1 MHDDLW
7 SNQSAALLQRD
18 AFRNDETV
26 RHCSGRGRGSGVG
39 ADAFSTR
46 MPVATLPRK
55 RKPDSFPFQVY
66 LEDVSRETPHG
77 VPSKRNVQS
86 YENVDGKTKK
96 QKKQEQRKKAKV
108 ESETMAARA
117 RTADPTTATLAATR
131 QAALRFTCAS
141 SGAQIVCPIG
151 PSTHP
156 TPGREYETCSKRR
169 VLDEFVTQGSRS
181 EVSHNQFSPR
191 EEKKEEEYVW
201 KPSRLPC
208 LLSSQFLL
216 FSVRHALMTLK
227 Q

>member
-96 QKKQEQRKKAKV
+96 QKKTRAKKEGQSGIRNYGGTCTNRGSNYGDFSCNTPSGIAFHV
-108 ESETMAARA
+108 RFFWSSDRVPHWAVNSPNA
-117 RTADPTTATLAATR
+117 RTRIRDL
-131 QAALRFTCAS
+131 Q
-141 SGAQIVCPIG
+141 Q
-151 PSTHP
+151 
-156 TPGREYETCSKRR
+156 EK
-169 VLDEFVTQGSRS
+169 
-181 EVSHNQFSPR
+181 SP
-191 EEKKEEEYVW
+191 
-201 KPSRLPC
+201 
-208 LLSSQFLL
+208 
-216 FSVRHALMTLK
+216 
-227 Q
+227 